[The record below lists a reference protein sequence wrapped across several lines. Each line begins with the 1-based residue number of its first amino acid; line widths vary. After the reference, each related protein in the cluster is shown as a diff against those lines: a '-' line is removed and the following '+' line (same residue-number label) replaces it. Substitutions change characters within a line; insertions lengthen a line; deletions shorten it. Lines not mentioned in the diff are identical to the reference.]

1 MSSIPETLKPGVPGI
16 YQQPWRDPDTM
27 PPTDLP
33 YDDGDKMESPWHHG
47 TATLLLANYAALC
60 GGRLETSYAGAN
72 MFVYYS
78 SRQVRSKKY
87 RGPDVFIVKNV
98 DGTRERLYW
107 AIWEEDGRYPDVIFE
122 LLSPSTEQEDLET
135 KKQLYEQV
143 FRTPEYFCIAPHVER
158 LMGWRL
164 EHATYVP
171 IEPDERGWLWS
182 EQLEVWLGPWRGL
195 FLGREDTWLRFYNV
209 EGHLVLL
216 LEEAAVQRAEV
227 AEQRA
232 EELAARLAEM
242 ESELKRLR
250 GETPDTSEE

>member
-1 MSSIPETLKPGVPGI
+1 MSKTLAPGVPGI

-47 TATLLLANYAALC
+47 TATLILASYAALC

-78 SRQVRSKKY
+78 SQQVRSKEY
-87 RGPDVFIVKNV
+87 RGPDAFIVKNI

-122 LLSPSTEQEDLET
+122 LLSPSTEQEDLDS

-143 FRTPEYFCIAPHVER
+143 FRTPEYFCIAPQVER
-158 LMGWRL
+158 LLGWRL
-164 EHATYVP
+164 EHASYAP

-195 FLGREDTWLRFYNV
+195 YLGREDTWLRFYTADG
-209 EGHLVLL
+209 ELVPLP
-216 LEEAAVQRAEV
+216 EEAERQRAEHEHQRAEA

-232 EELAARLAEM
+232 AELAERLAEM
-242 ESELKRLR
+242 EAELKRLR
-250 GETPDTSEE
+250 GEA